1 MHWLSLLED
10 ISDND
15 CDNYI
20 LLELYVWLWVNDLH
34 DRVLDDWWPRQGN
47 HPSRHML
54 ARPCTIQR
62 RHDGVLPDG
71 LLLIERRSPESSC
84 DAGEEGRDPIQN
96 AIAGVNDYFRETTGG
111 NWNLSI
117 QGYYR
122 LSNRVA
128 WAWRLAHLGIP
139 VVLYYQ
145 GYKVG
150 EHAEVVAND
159 WWGRWMDID
168 NVNGTTTRMLI
179 LPEDFSSAIAVG
191 ETQRRRSLH

>member
-122 LSNRVA
+122 YQPFA
-128 WAWRLAHLGIP
+128 WGWRWQNWHP
-139 VVLYYQ
+139 VVS
-145 GYKVG
+145 
-150 EHAEVVAND
+150 
-159 WWGRWMDID
+159 
-168 NVNGTTTRMLI
+168 TTRVIKSANTRRLLPMTGGGDGWI
-179 LPEDFSSAIAVG
+179 L
-191 ETQRRRSLH
+191 TM